1 MLLHSLKAKGWVMLD
16 VALPLLLQA
25 GDKGKAFHHEQ
36 YLSLEV
42 SKTHAKRRK
51 PHSTWSEPS
60 AARAVS
66 RMVELGSP
74 VVPSNLNY
82 ASIFCSADPHRPG
95 SE

>member
-1 MLLHSLKAKGWVMLD
+1 MLLHSLKAKGWVMLE

-60 AARAVS
+60 AAHAVS

-82 ASIFCSADPHRPG
+82 PSIFCSADPHRPG